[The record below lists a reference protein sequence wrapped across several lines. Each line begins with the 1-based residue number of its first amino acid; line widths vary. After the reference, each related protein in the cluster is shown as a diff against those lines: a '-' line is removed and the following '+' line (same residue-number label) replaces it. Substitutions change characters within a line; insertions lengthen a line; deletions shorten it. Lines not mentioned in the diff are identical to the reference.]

1 MSSKSVRQVDV
12 VLKGSHQI
20 VSGHG
25 VDDVIDVGKD
35 NDTDPE
41 VDPVLPLDYYIRVSL
56 YFFKFVFIS
65 KFLVVSIIIFFIFLF
80 YYYFFVSGSYSYADS
95 PIF

>member
-1 MSSKSVRQVDV
+1 LSSKSVRQVDA

-20 VSGHG
+20 VPGHG

-41 VDPVLPLDYYIRVSL
+41 VDLVLPLDYYIRVSL
-56 YFFKFVFIS
+56 YFLNLFSSLNFWLLVLLS
-65 KFLVVSIIIFFIFLF
+65 FLYFYFIIII
-80 YYYFFVSGSYSYADS
+80 FVSGSYSYADS